1 MKYMIDGADISAIK
15 KIIKT
20 FPIVGVTTNPTI
32 VSKTGLD
39 LKTIV
44 TNIRK
49 VIGYDKMLHVQALES
64 TADGIVEQ
72 AHRIVDF
79 SGENTYVKIPVT
91 ADGFEAMMRLSEEG
105 VNITATAIFTPQQAL
120 MAATAGA
127 KFVAPYVNRL
137 DNISASGT
145 DVAGEI
151 QQLLK
156 IHNMDCEVLAAS
168 FNNVEQIHKTIMSG
182 VTCVTINTQLFY
194 KLIYHPLTDLSVAEF
209 IDNGTPYYN
218 L

>member
-1 MKYMIDGADISAIK
+1 MKYMIDGADISAIR
-15 KIIKT
+15 KIVKV
-20 FPIVGVTTNPTI
+20 FPVVGVTTNPTI

-39 LKTIV
+39 LKTVI

-49 VIGYDKMLHVQALES
+49 VIGHEKMLHVQALS
-64 TADGIVEQ
+64 ATADGIVDE

-79 SGENTYVKIPVT
+79 AGENTYVKIPVT
-91 ADGFEAMMRLSEEG
+91 PDGFEAMMRLSAEG
-105 VNITATAIFTPQQAL
+105 IDITATAIFTPQQAL

-127 KFVAPYVNRL
+127 KYVAPYVNRL
-137 DNISASGT
+137 DNISVSGP

-151 QQLLK
+151 FQLLK
-156 IHNMDCEVLAAS
+156 MHDMHCEVLAAS
-168 FNNVEQIHKTIMSG
+168 FNNVEQIHRTIMSG
-182 VTCVTINTQLFY
+182 VTCVTINTQLFS